1 MNHATKKEAD
11 RIAQSR
17 VELLADLR
25 ATFTSPAGKR
35 TLAALAQ
42 SAGHGRPAFL
52 PTATGA
58 ICPYASAARDGRKSL
73 IDEIYANLA
82 IAEDEEPIQPRSIG
96 GSGGG
101 ATG

>member
-17 VELLADLR
+17 VEFLADLR
-25 ATFTSPAGKR
+25 STFSSPAGKR

-42 SAGHGRPAFL
+42 SAGHGRPAFV
-52 PTATGA
+52 PTSSGA
-58 ICPYASAARDGRKSL
+58 CCPFASASRDGRKSL

-82 IAEDEEPIQPRSIG
+82 IAEDSEPSQPRAVGGPG
-96 GSGGG
+96 GSAPG
-101 ATG
+101 